1 MGRQFEHVTNC
12 TRVARVGTRG
22 LELWSGG
29 TIDGTNSKY

>member
-1 MGRQFEHVTNC
+1 MGTNC

-22 LELWSGG
+22 SELWGGG